1 MLVLKK
7 INKKYANKTIIKNF
21 SYCFEENQ
29 IYIILAESGKG
40 KTTLLNIIAQ
50 VDKSY
55 SGQIFYDGLEII
67 NQTYFNLKNISY
79 IHQDY
84 NLFEEMTVLENINL
98 LNNDYD
104 KKELNDYAKRL
115 KIDTFLNKKVKF
127 LSGGEKQRVSIL
139 RAILKKGKII
149 LADEPTSSL
158 DEQMAKEVIKIFTEL
173 KKNKIIIIVTHNQ
186 KIFKNLPVKT
196 LNLNENNQINTIFIQ
211 KNNLKKDSFKLN
223 LKKIL
228 KIYKNNKYFSYLTN
242 LVLFFGL
249 YITGLSFLI
258 NNVLDQIII
267 QQFSSINMEN
277 IVTLKADY
285 PISSKQI
292 TIDLDINYEIY
303 DNYIKSD
310 YPELIMEYL
319 RNKPEYANY
328 IFTIENNRV
337 YYEFSNV
344 QRIMYKDFLT
354 FINENKKTIK
364 DYFISDNEK
373 VVIDYYKG
381 FIFLPGINS
390 LKTKEK
396 EYKID
401 NSMLRFCFNNK
412 KEEIAISSKL
422 AQKLNININQMINL
436 FINQKWIEIKINDIY
451 EDSLFETIYA
461 SSSFLNYFFD
471 LSNINIYNIVCFTN
485 TNQIKELNNLKI
497 NKNLTSVNDYDFI
510 KDISKLLLM
519 YGIVI
524 MCFSLLIISLNFD
537 IYFLKN
543 KKNILILQRLGV
555 LKESQRF
562 ILLYRPF
569 INLLK
574 ILFLLIINLLITF
587 MIIKYIFEKNLIT
600 SYKLYFPYN
609 HTFLFM
615 MVIFTIYT
623 IYFFQ
628 KSKNIIKK

>member
-1 MLVLKK
+1 M
-7 INKKYANKTIIKNF
+7 
-21 SYCFEENQ
+21 
-29 IYIILAESGKG
+29 
-40 KTTLLNIIAQ
+40 
-50 VDKSY
+50 
-55 SGQIFYDGLEII
+55 
-67 NQTYFNLKNISY
+67 
-79 IHQDY
+79 
-84 NLFEEMTVLENINL
+84 
-98 LNNDYD
+98 
-104 KKELNDYAKRL
+104 
-115 KIDTFLNKKVKF
+115 
-127 LSGGEKQRVSIL
+127 
-139 RAILKKGKII
+139 
-149 LADEPTSSL
+149 
-158 DEQMAKEVIKIFTEL
+158 
-173 KKNKIIIIVTHNQ
+173 
-186 KIFKNLPVKT
+186 
-196 LNLNENNQINTIFIQ
+196 
-211 KNNLKKDSFKLN
+211 
-223 LKKIL
+223 
-228 KIYKNNKYFSYLTN
+228 
-242 LVLFFGL
+242 VLFFGL

-471 LSNINIYNIVCFTN
+471 LSNINIYNIF
-485 TNQIKELNNLKI
+485 
-497 NKNLTSVNDYDFI
+497 F
-510 KDISKLLLM
+510 
-519 YGIVI
+519 
-524 MCFSLLIISLNFD
+524 
-537 IYFLKN
+537 
-543 KKNILILQRLGV
+543 
-555 LKESQRF
+555 
-562 ILLYRPF
+562 
-569 INLLK
+569 
-574 ILFLLIINLLITF
+574 
-587 MIIKYIFEKNLIT
+587 
-600 SYKLYFPYN
+600 
-609 HTFLFM
+609 
-615 MVIFTIYT
+615 
-623 IYFFQ
+623 FFQ
-628 KSKNIIKK
+628 YQYL